1 MEICH
6 MTQGTQLS
14 GCSLTTWEVGCV
26 GGGTEV
32 QEGEDLRVYLWL
44 IRETNTLLLSSY
56 PSIKNK

>member
-1 MEICH
+1 